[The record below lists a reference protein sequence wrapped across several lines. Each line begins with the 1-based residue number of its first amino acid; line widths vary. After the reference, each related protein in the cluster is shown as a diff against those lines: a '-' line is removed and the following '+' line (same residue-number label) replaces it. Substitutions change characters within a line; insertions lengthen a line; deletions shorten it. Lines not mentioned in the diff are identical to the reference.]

1 MTFHL
6 NLADAVCLGVYRA
19 VTTLIAPLLGL
30 HLKKRVKHGKE
41 HSDRWREKQGFAGRE
56 RPKGSLIWL
65 NAVGL
70 GEVMA
75 LRGLIMALNDRNPKL
90 QFLVTSSTLIS
101 ASTFANNLPPN
112 TIHQFLPLDSPA
124 YNRRFLDHWM
134 PNLAIWSEQDIWP
147 GTVHQT
153 LRRGIPQALI
163 NARMNEKSYRIR
175 AFIRPLYRGT
185 YKKLS
190 LISAQNHSSAAS
202 LEALGAPKKVRND
215 GSLKPN
221 CPPLFFNADAQ
232 NKLIKQKLDKIIW
245 LAASCHPEDENIALA
260 AQQIL
265 LAKNKDHLLI
275 LAPRNPNRTSE
286 ILTKLGA
293 FNVKVRSLGELPD
306 KKTEIYLADTFS
318 EMGLWYTNSK
328 FALIGGTF
336 SAVEGHNPWEALQL
350 GCGVM
355 HGPHFANFS
364 ADFEILKHKEAS
376 SEVLSPQDIV
386 EVITS
391 PDTTKKINYEELSI
405 EMGRQLKALVDDIL
419 TLTML

>member
-1 MTFHL
+1 M
-6 NLADAVCLGVYRA
+6 
-19 VTTLIAPLLGL
+19 
-30 HLKKRVKHGKE
+30 
-41 HSDRWREKQGFAGRE
+41 
-56 RPKGSLIWL
+56 
-65 NAVGL
+65 
-70 GEVMA
+70 
-75 LRGLIMALNDRNPKL
+75 
-90 QFLVTSSTLIS
+90 
-101 ASTFANNLPPN
+101 
-112 TIHQFLPLDSPA
+112 
-124 YNRRFLDHWM
+124 
-134 PNLAIWSEQDIWP
+134 
-147 GTVHQT
+147 
-153 LRRGIPQALI
+153 
-163 NARMNEKSYRIR
+163 
-175 AFIRPLYRGT
+175 
-185 YKKLS
+185 
-190 LISAQNHSSAAS
+190 
-202 LEALGAPKKVRND
+202 
-215 GSLKPN
+215 
-221 CPPLFFNADAQ
+221 
-232 NKLIKQKLDKIIW
+232 
-245 LAASCHPEDENIALA
+245 AASCHPEDENIALA

-364 ADFEILKHKEAS
+364 ADFEILKRKEAS

-405 EMGRQLKALVDDIL
+405 EMRRQLKALVDDIL